1 MISLPGAPAR
11 GCADTR
17 SPCPRSRQRLRQPD
31 PEIIDKH
38 SLGLEPGKLPAT
50 PAGFS
55 LASIIFL
62 DDSMFRTSAGSGQ
75 GLLVTFFFLF
85 YALVVL
91 KDPCEEQSGDAG
103 EQMPVIISVL
113 HPAPQRAVLGWI
125 LLRALLSQV
134 SPAPPS
140 HSVPLQAQEVLIPT
154 SWIPVSSSKSSA
166 PAGCYP
172 VPWHLRGQGRQAVV

>member
-75 GLLVTFFFLF
+75 GLLVTFFFVLCIGSF
-85 YALVVL
+85 KRSLRRAEWRRWGANACDYLCPPPSPTESCAGLDSAQSSALTGQPCSSIPL
-91 KDPCEEQSGDAG
+91 SASPGSGSLNSNLMDPCFFLQ
-103 EQMPVIISVL
+103 VL
-113 HPAPQRAVLGWI
+113 CSCR
-125 LLRALLSQV
+125 LL
-134 SPAPPS
+134 P
-140 HSVPLQAQEVLIPT
+140 
-154 SWIPVSSSKSSA
+154 
-166 PAGCYP
+166 G
-172 VPWHLRGQGRQAVV
+172 PWHLHGQGRQAVI